1 MAISHLHRHTSPGP
15 LTVKHFIDSFQRIWL
30 ESRPARTGRKYDPH
44 LPRRIGLA
52 ISGGADSMALAYL
65 CKQWELTQRQTSN
78 DPVSVTAFVVDHKAR
93 EESTREA
100 NMVAGWLDDM
110 GLKTQILPLTWPSH
124 SISAFETHARNL
136 RFQALGQACR
146 ARNIETLLMGHHQ
159 DDNVETTLWRLCT
172 GARGAGLAGIPA
184 VTRIPEC
191 HGLFG
196 VAESGS
202 SMTLSK
208 PANHN
213 NYRIK
218 TTNTNELRLTES
230 SPTTTT
236 HDQQKQYQISTGG
249 ISIARPLLSFPKRS
263 LLTTCKE
270 NNIPYVD
277 DPTNFDPTLTPR
289 NAIRSLLAEKK
300 LPRAL
305 REESILS
312 LMRKSNSLLRSVTE
326 NSNEILERCAVLEFA
341 PDTGCLII
349 KFPPPSPSKKPTPT
363 ETNKDTSSL
372 TLRRI
377 TELISPFPENHFPL
391 RSFEPFVSRVFPS
404 SPPPP
409 PSSSIS
415 QERGNTPAKQH
426 SFTLGGVMFQP
437 LRCDSSPPPSSTTTT
452 TTPDITNYENTYL
465 ITRQPY
471 MRNRLPILPITV
483 PIYPPSSP
491 SPSSSSWSSTQHSG
505 NTETSQRPISPSDWN
520 LWDNRYWFRVTGT
533 SIPPPSGAGPTSL
546 SLVVRPLQKSDLK
559 GIRMAADK
567 EEMRALMDRLG
578 RDAPGLVRFTLPMLV
593 LVGDGGKEVPLAL
606 PTMEMWMPGAEDS
619 LKSMSCSVRWEWMYK
634 MIDREPLERMRWLKN

>member
-1 MAISHLHRHTSPGP
+1 MASSHLLRHTDPGP

-30 ESRPARTGRKYDPH
+30 DSRPARTGRRH
-44 LPRRIGLA
+44 ELRLPRRLGLA

-65 CKQWELTQRQTSN
+65 CKQWERTQTQTS
-78 DPVSVTAFVVDHKAR
+78 DEKVSVTAFVVDHKAR

-110 GLKTQILPLTWPSH
+110 GLQTQILPLTWPSH
-124 SISAFETHARNL
+124 HISAFETHARRL

-146 ARNIETLLMGHHQ
+146 AHSIETLLMGHHQ

-202 SMTLSK
+202 SISLLK
-208 PANHN
+208 PGNSD
-213 NYRIK
+213 YRIK
-218 TTNTNELRLTES
+218 TTNSNELRLTES
-230 SPTTTT
+230 SSNTTQ
-236 HDQQKQYQISTGG
+236 HQQTEYKIATGG
-249 ISIARPLLSFPKRS
+249 ISIARPLLAFPKQN
-263 LLTTCKE
+263 LLATCKA
-270 NNIPYVD
+270 NNIPYVE

-312 LMRKSNSLLRSVTE
+312 LMRKSNMLLRSVTQ
-326 NSNEILERCAVLEFA
+326 STNEILDRCELLSFA
-341 PDTGCLII
+341 PDTGSMIVR
-349 KFPPPSPSKKPTPT
+349 FPPPPPPLSNKPNSAEEKKNDIP
-363 ETNKDTSSL
+363 SL

-391 RSFEPFVSRVFPS
+391 RSFEAFTSRVFPPSTS
-404 SPPPP
+404 SGFQGGEG
-409 PSSSIS
+409 S
-415 QERGNTPAKQH
+415 TAKQQ

-437 LRCDSSPPPSSTTTT
+437 LRCDRSSAFSTSTK
-452 TTPDITNYENTYL
+452 TTPDITKEDVGYGNTYL
-465 ITRQPY
+465 LTRQPY

-483 PIYPPSSP
+483 PIYPSSSC
-491 SPSSSSWSSTQHSG
+491 SPSSVHSTADTQSPNSIPSSSEWH
-505 NTETSQRPISPSDWN
+505 
-520 LWDNRYWFRVTGT
+520 LWDNRYWFRVKGT
-533 SIPPPSGAGPTSL
+533 VMSPLSGSASEPASL
-546 SLVVRPLQKSDLK
+546 SLIVRPLQKSDLK
-559 GIRMAADK
+559 NIRTAASK

-578 RDAPGLVRFTLPMLV
+578 RDAPGLIRFTVPLLV
-593 LVGDGGKEVPLAL
+593 LVGDGGKEAPLAL
-606 PTMEMWMPGAEDS
+606 PTMETWLPGAEDM
-619 LKSMSCSVRWEWMYK
+619 LQSMSCNIRWEWMYK
-634 MIDREPLERMRWLKN
+634 MIDQEPLERMG

>member
-1 MAISHLHRHTSPGP
+1 MASSHLLRHTDPGP

-30 ESRPARTGRKYDPH
+30 DSRTARTGRHHVSH
-44 LPRRIGLA
+44 LPRRLGLA

-65 CKQWELTQRQTSN
+65 CKQWERTQTQTS
-78 DPVSVTAFVVDHKAR
+78 DEKVSVTAFVVDHKAR

-110 GLKTQILPLTWPSH
+110 GLQTQILPLTWPSH
-124 SISAFETHARNL
+124 HISAFETHARRL

-146 ARNIETLLMGHHQ
+146 AHSIETLLMGHHQ

-202 SMTLSK
+202 SITLLK
-208 PANHN
+208 PGISD
-213 NYRIK
+213 YRIK
-218 TTNTNELRLTES
+218 TTNSNELRLTELS
-230 SPTTTT
+230 SNTTQ
-236 HDQQKQYQISTGG
+236 HQQTKYKIATGG
-249 ISIARPLLSFPKRS
+249 ISIARPLLAFPKQN
-263 LLTTCKE
+263 LLATCKA
-270 NNIPYVD
+270 NNIPYVE

-312 LMRKSNSLLRSVTE
+312 LMRKSNMLLRSVTQS
-326 NSNEILERCAVLEFA
+326 SNEILDRCELLSFA
-341 PDTGCLII
+341 PDTGSMIAR
-349 KFPPPSPSKKPTPT
+349 FPSPPPPLSNKPNSAEEKKNDIP
-363 ETNKDTSSL
+363 SL

-391 RSFEPFVSRVFPS
+391 RSFEAFTSRVFP
-404 SPPPP
+404 
-409 PSSSIS
+409 PSSSGFQGGEGSI
-415 QERGNTPAKQH
+415 AKQQ

-437 LRCDSSPPPSSTTTT
+437 LRCDLSSASTSTK
-452 TTPDITNYENTYL
+452 TTPDITKEDGGYGNTYL
-465 ITRQPY
+465 LTRQPY

-483 PIYPPSSP
+483 PIDSS
-491 SPSSSSWSSTQHSG
+491 STSSEHSTTKSQETTNMSSSSLSSSSSEWH
-505 NTETSQRPISPSDWN
+505 

-533 SIPPPSGAGPTSL
+533 SISPSSGAAPESTSL
-546 SLVVRPLQKSDLK
+546 SLIVRPLQKSDLK
-559 GIRMAADK
+559 NIRTAASK

-578 RDAPGLVRFTLPMLV
+578 RDAPGLVRFTVPLLV

-606 PTMEMWMPGAEDS
+606 PTMETWLPGAEDM
-619 LKSMSCSVRWEWMYK
+619 LQSMTCNIRWEWMYT
-634 MIDREPLERMRWLKN
+634 MIDQEPLERMGWLKN

>member
-1 MAISHLHRHTSPGP
+1 MALSHLLRHTDPGP

-30 ESRPARTGRKYDPH
+30 DSRPARTGHKH
-44 LPRRIGLA
+44 EICLPRRLGLA

-65 CKQWELTQRQTSN
+65 CKQWERTQTQTS
-78 DPVSVTAFVVDHKAR
+78 DEKASVTAFVVDHKAR

-110 GLKTQILPLTWPSH
+110 GLQTQILPLTWPSH
-124 SISAFETHARNL
+124 HISAFETHARRL

-146 ARNIETLLMGHHQ
+146 AHSIETLLMGHHQ

-202 SMTLSK
+202 SMTLLK
-208 PANHN
+208 PGNSD
-213 NYRIK
+213 YRIK
-218 TTNTNELRLTES
+218 TTDTNELKLTES
-230 SPTTTT
+230 SPNATQ
-236 HDQQKQYQISTGG
+236 HQQRQYQISTGG
-249 ISIARPLLSFPKRS
+249 IFIARPLLAFPKQN
-263 LLTTCKE
+263 LLATCKA
-270 NNIPYVD
+270 NNIPYVE

-312 LMRKSNSLLRSVTE
+312 LMRKSNMLLRSVTQS
-326 NSNEILERCAVLEFA
+326 SNEILDRCELLSFA
-341 PDTGCLII
+341 PDTGSMIVR
-349 KFPPPSPSKKPTPT
+349 FPPNKPNSAEEKKNDIP
-363 ETNKDTSSL
+363 SL

-391 RSFEPFVSRVFPS
+391 RSFEAFTSRVFRPSPS
-404 SPPPP
+404 SGFQGGEG
-409 PSSSIS
+409 S
-415 QERGNTPAKQH
+415 TAKQQ

-437 LRCDSSPPPSSTTTT
+437 LRCDLLSASTSTK
-452 TTPDITNYENTYL
+452 TTPDITKEDGGYGNTYL
-465 ITRQPY
+465 LTRQPY

-483 PIYPPSSP
+483 PIYPSSSSSP
-491 SPSSSSWSSTQHSG
+491 SSVHSTADTQSPNSIPSSSEWH
-505 NTETSQRPISPSDWN
+505 
-520 LWDNRYWFRVTGT
+520 LWDNRYWFRVMGT
-533 SIPPPSGAGPTSL
+533 IISPLSGSAPEPTSL
-546 SLVVRPLQKSDLK
+546 SLIVRPLQKSDLK
-559 GIRMAADK
+559 NIRTAASK

-578 RDAPGLVRFTLPMLV
+578 WDAPGLVRFTVPLLV

-606 PTMEMWMPGAEDS
+606 PTMETWLPGAEDM
-619 LKSMSCSVRWEWMYK
+619 LQSMSYNIRWGWMYK
-634 MIDREPLERMRWLKN
+634 MIDQEPLERMGWLKN

>member
-30 ESRPARTGRKYDPH
+30 ESRPARTGRKHDAH

-65 CKQWELTQRQTSN
+65 CKQWELNQRQTSN
-78 DPVSVTAFVVDHKAR
+78 DTVSVTAFVVDHKAR

-110 GLKTQILPLTWPSH
+110 GLTTDILPLTWPSH
-124 SISAFETHARNL
+124 SISAFETHARRL

-202 SMTLSK
+202 SLTLLN
-208 PANHN
+208 PEGL

-218 TTNTNELRLTES
+218 TTNTNELKLTA
-230 SPTTTT
+230 SPTTTQ
-236 HDQQKQYQISTGG
+236 HQQKQYQISTGG
-249 ISIARPLLSFPKRS
+249 ISITRPLLSFPKRS
-263 LLTTCKE
+263 LLATCKA

-312 LMRKSNSLLRSVTE
+312 LIRKSNSLLRSVTE
-326 NSNEILERCAVLEFA
+326 NSNEILEQCEVLEFA

-349 KFPPPSPSKKPTPT
+349 KFPPPSKKPTPT
-363 ETNKDTSSL
+363 EKNNDTSSL

-404 SPPPP
+404 PSPPA
-409 PSSSIS
+409 SSIV
-415 QERGNTPAKQH
+415 QERGNTPAKQQ

-437 LRCDSSPPPSSTTTT
+437 LRCDSPPRPPPSSST
-452 TTPDITNYENTYL
+452 TTPDITTQNLVYENTYL
-465 ITRQPY
+465 LTRQPY
-471 MRNRLPILPITV
+471 MRNRLPILPIIV
-483 PIYPPSSP
+483 PIYPPSL
-491 SPSSSSWSSTQHSG
+491 
-505 NTETSQRPISPSDWN
+505 PITTSDWH

-533 SIPPPSGAGPTSL
+533 SIPLSSGAGAGPTSL

-559 GIRMAADK
+559 GIRMAASK
-567 EEMRALMDRLG
+567 NEMRVLMDRLG

-593 LVGDGGKEVPLAL
+593 LVGDGGKEVPVAL
-606 PTMEMWMPGAEDS
+606 PTMEMWLPGAGDT
-619 LKSMSCSVRWEWMYK
+619 LKSLSCNVKWEWMYK
-634 MIDREPLERMRWLKN
+634 MIDREPLERTGWLKN

>member
-1 MAISHLHRHTSPGP
+1 
-15 LTVKHFIDSFQRIWL
+15 
-30 ESRPARTGRKYDPH
+30 
-44 LPRRIGLA
+44 
-52 ISGGADSMALAYL
+52 
-65 CKQWELTQRQTSN
+65 
-78 DPVSVTAFVVDHKAR
+78 
-93 EESTREA
+93 
-100 NMVAGWLDDM
+100 
-110 GLKTQILPLTWPSH
+110 
-124 SISAFETHARNL
+124 
-136 RFQALGQACR
+136 
-146 ARNIETLLMGHHQ
+146 MGHHQ

-230 SPTTTT
+230 PSTPTTQQ
-236 HDQQKQYQISTGG
+236 QQKQYQISTGG

-263 LLTTCKE
+263 LLATCKE

-326 NSNEILERCAVLEFA
+326 NSNEILERCEVLEFA

-349 KFPPPSPSKKPTPT
+349 KFPSPSKKATPT

-391 RSFEPFVSRVFPS
+391 RSFEPFVSRLF
-404 SPPPP
+404 P
-409 PSSSIS
+409 PSSFSS
-415 QERGNTPAKQH
+415 PQAGQSGKQH

-437 LRCDSSPPPSSTTTT
+437 LRCDSSPPPSSSPSSTTITTTT
-452 TTPDITNYENTYL
+452 TTPNITNYETTYL
-465 ITRQPY
+465 LTRQPY

-491 SPSSSSWSSTQHSG
+491 SSSSSSHSPTQHSG
-505 NTETSQRPISPSDWN
+505 NTETSQRPTDASDWH

-533 SIPPPSGAGPTSL
+533 SIPLSPEAGAGVGARPTSL

-559 GIRMAADK
+559 GIRMAASK

-578 RDAPGLVRFTLPMLV
+578 RDAPGLVRFTLPLLV
-593 LVGDGGKEVPLAL
+593 LVGDGGKEVPVAL
-606 PTMEMWMPGAEDS
+606 PTLEMWLPGAEDT